1 MKKIILSLILVFILL
16 VGGYLFYDFKI
27 NKTENNGFTTLN
39 FKDLGSF
46 TEKGNFKIIHAKDL
60 DPKSFITL
68 FIEKYKEDS
77 PLNFVTM
84 IGDFPDDWVKPKDVQ
99 YLISIMHSKE
109 KCCGYMNFF
118 SSTILDENT
127 EIGGFAIIFLNSYIT
142 QTKINL
148 GLNSNPKTNK
158 EAIKK
163 IEKWYNDNQNLQTK

>member
-1 MKKIILSLILVFILL
+1 MKKIIISLILVFILL
-16 VGGYLFYDFKI
+16 AGGYLFYDFKI
-27 NKTENNGFTTLN
+27 KKTKNKDLTTIA
-39 FKDLGSF
+39 FKDLDLF
-46 TEKGNFKIIHAKDL
+46 TKKDNIKIIHAKDL

-68 FIEKYKEDS
+68 SIEKYKEDC

-84 IGDFPDDWVKPKDVQ
+84 IGDFPDDWVKPRDVQ

-118 SSTILDENT
+118 SSTISNENA

-158 EAIKK
+158 EALQK
-163 IEKWYNDNQNLQTK
+163 IEKWYNAHQKLQTQ